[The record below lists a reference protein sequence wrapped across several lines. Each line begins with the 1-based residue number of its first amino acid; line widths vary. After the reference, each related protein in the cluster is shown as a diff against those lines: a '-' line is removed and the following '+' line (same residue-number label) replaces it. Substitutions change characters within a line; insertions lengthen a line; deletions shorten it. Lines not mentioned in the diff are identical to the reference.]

1 MSIRR
6 KQMLIMT
13 LTSSVVLLL
22 ACAAFVTY
30 DTVTFR
36 RQLAENDAVL
46 AEAIGNNCAA
56 AIDFNDP
63 KAAQETLAALHAKK
77 SIVAGCVYDRGGKLF
92 ACYQRDGAT
101 PFAAPIV
108 REPSQEFTSDQLHLF
123 RFIRQQGVVVGTI
136 FVASDLKDVGSRLM
150 RYLAIVGLV
159 LLASLLVAFALASR
173 LQRLVSDPILHLAQV
188 ARSVASHKDYSL
200 RASKRS
206 NDELGQLVDGFNE
219 MLAEIQARD
228 TALQSARDGLEKR
241 VQERTL
247 ELEKIHKQLL
257 EASRRGGMAEIATNV
272 LHNVGNVLNS
282 VNISTGLIVERVKK
296 SRASGLARV
305 VELLAGHAHD
315 LGDFVTHD
323 ARGKHVPAHLA
334 KLSEQLMS
342 DQESMVIELELLRRN
357 IEHIKE
363 IVAMQQN
370 YATVGGVK
378 EMINV
383 VDLVEDSMRMNH
395 GALTRHG
402 VAVVRDYEQVP
413 PMNLEKHKI
422 LQILVNLVRNA
433 KYACEESGRADKRM
447 TVRVANGSGWV
458 KISVLDNGV
467 GIPAEGLTR
476 IFNHGFTTRKEG
488 HGFGLH
494 SGALAAKEMGGSLT
508 AQSDGPGQGAA
519 FTLSLPCP
527 KQENPHE

>member
-36 RQLAENDAVL
+36 LQLVENDSVL

-63 KAAQETLAALHAKK
+63 KAAEETLAALHAKE
-77 SIVAGCVYDRGGKLF
+77 SIVAACVYAAGGQLF
-92 ACYQRDGAT
+92 ARYQRDRAT
-101 PFAAPIV
+101 PFVAPVV
-108 REPSQEFTSDQLHLF
+108 REPGQQFTRDQLHLF
-123 RFIRQQGVVVGTI
+123 RAIRQQGVVVGTI
-136 FVASDLKDVGSRLM
+136 FVASDLKDVWSRLM

-159 LLASLLVAFALASR
+159 LLSSLLVAFALSSR

-188 ARSVASHKDYSL
+188 ARSVGLHKDYSL
-200 RASKRS
+200 RAAKQSD
-206 NDELGQLVDGFNE
+206 DELGQLVDGFND
-219 MLAEIQARD
+219 MLAQIQARD

-241 VQERTL
+241 VEERTL
-247 ELEKIHKQLL
+247 ELDNIHKLLL
-257 EASRRGGMAEIATNV
+257 ESSRRGGMAEIATNV

-282 VNISTGLIVERVKK
+282 VNISTGLLVERVKK
-296 SRASGLARV
+296 SRAAGLARV
-305 VELLAGHAHD
+305 VELLAEHAHD
-315 LGDFVTHD
+315 LGDFVTLD
-323 ARGKHVPAHLA
+323 PRGRHVPAHLA
-334 KLSEQLMS
+334 QLSEQLLS

-370 YATVGGVK
+370 YASVGGVK

-383 VDLVEDSMRMNH
+383 LDLVEDSMRINE
-395 GALTRHG
+395 GALSRHG
-402 VAVVRDYEQVP
+402 VSIIREYEPVP
-413 PMNLEKHKI
+413 PMNIEKHKI

-433 KYACEESGRADKRM
+433 KYACDESGREDKRM

-458 KISVLDNGV
+458 KISVLDNGI
-467 GIPAEGLTR
+467 GIPPESLTR
-476 IFNHGFTTRKEG
+476 IFNHGFTTRKDG

-494 SGALAAKEMGGSLT
+494 SGALAAREMGGSLSV
-508 AQSDGPGQGAA
+508 QSDGPGQGAA
-519 FTLSLPCP
+519 FTLKLPCP
-527 KQENPHE
+527 TQEPPHE